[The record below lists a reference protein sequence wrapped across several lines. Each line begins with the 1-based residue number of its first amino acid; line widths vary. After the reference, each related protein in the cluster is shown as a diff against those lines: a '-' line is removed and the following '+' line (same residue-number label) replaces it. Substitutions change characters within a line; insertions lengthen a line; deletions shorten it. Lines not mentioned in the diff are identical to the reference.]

1 MSQFDAFYGL
11 VRGGVVDMAKGD
23 LKQYLQQGKA
33 DADQFLQSTQDDLKS
48 WTKALA
54 NGDLSKDEFEFLLRG
69 KADLAEMHALTQ
81 AGIAAVQVQKFRDA
95 LIDLVIDSAFK
106 VFVP

>member
-1 MSQFDAFYGL
+1 MSQFDEFYDL
-11 VRGGVVDMAKGD
+11 VRGGVVDITKGD
-23 LKQYLQQGKA
+23 LKQFLQQGKA
-33 DADQFLQSTQDDLKS
+33 DADQFLQSLQSDLKD
-48 WTKALA
+48 WTKQLA
-54 NGDLSKDEFEFLLRG
+54 NGDLSKDEFDFLVRG

-81 AGIAAVQVQKFRDA
+81 AGIAAVRVQQFRDA